1 MYLNPIFV
9 NCDDFLD
16 GRRVAGKKEKSGKKE
31 CNWDVNN
38 RIEATDTKS
47 GYTKMK
53 ISRVGQIK
61 YSGDSN
67 IGQLQYSNLER
78 FKIIIS

>member
-16 GRRVAGKKEKSGKKE
+16 RRRVARKKEKSGKKE

-38 RIEATDTKS
+38 RIQATFIKS
-47 GYTKMK
+47 GYTKK
-53 ISRVGQIK
+53 RFLELGKLNIVGIQRLAITV
-61 YSGDSN
+61 
-67 IGQLQYSNLER
+67 
-78 FKIIIS
+78 FKFGTF